1 MARDH
6 RSGLTPAEGRR
17 FGVTLGTAFATLGAL
32 IWWRGPAGFALG
44 LAGAGLLLIV
54 AGLLIPGRLGPVER
68 VWMALAHA
76 ISKVTTPIVMS
87 IVYFGVL
94 LPTGLIR
101 RTVGR
106 NPLRHASSKDSAWI
120 RRDDSPR
127 SDLERQF

>member
-32 IWWRGPAGFALG
+32 IWWRGRAGFAIG
-44 LAGAGLLLIV
+44 LTGAGLLLI
-54 AGLLIPGRLGPVER
+54 AGGLLIPGRLGPVER
-68 VWMALAHA
+68 AWMALAHA

-94 LPTGLIR
+94 MPTGLIR
-101 RTVGR
+101 RAVGR